1 MFSSLRYLR
10 NVTRTNVEKTDE
22 KELIL
27 FFFFSFL
34 LETVAR
40 IAFREKESIVLLR
53 NVLTDFVIDTRAMIA
68 SRRFFD
74 LSLYKVR
81 INYV

>member
-40 IAFREKESIVLLR
+40 IAFREKESIVSLR